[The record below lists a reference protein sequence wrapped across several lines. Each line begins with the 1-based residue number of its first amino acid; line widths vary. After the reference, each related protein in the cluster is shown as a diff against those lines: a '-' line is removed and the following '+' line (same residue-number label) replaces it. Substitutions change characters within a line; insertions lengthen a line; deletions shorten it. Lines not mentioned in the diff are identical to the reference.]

1 MCYRA
6 WISMFTLLLVLIISH
21 IVLELVPTFK
31 LKAFHV
37 FLGYLVLIMIVFLY
51 VFFSRY
57 YQRRKYIKTIRKQGE
72 YRISNFEAKVID
84 RFYVDAKYELT
95 SLQYAYIRLNLLILV
110 IILPSFLYA
119 LGCTIG
125 YGIMSKQIIS
135 SLVSLTII

>member
-1 MCYRA
+1 
-6 WISMFTLLLVLIISH
+6 MFTLLLVLIISH